1 MGRAGR
7 PSECQPDF
15 VTAQPHNTGG
25 VVVCADERG
34 SVEAPPAD
42 LDELEGELARL
53 RADLVVARDRERE
66 LAELFDN
73 APIPLHCVGPDGTIL
88 RANRAELDL
97 LGYSPLEYVGHHL
110 AEFYLD
116 PSLADALL
124 GRLLIGE
131 TVRDFPARLRCKDG
145 SVRKVLMDSS
155 SLWENGRF
163 IQSHCFTRDALEQ
176 TRAEEELRRSQERF
190 QLAVRATQDVV
201 WDWDLVGGEVTW
213 AGATS
218 AFFGRLLDAGG
229 ILPSNPYR
237 LWADRVHPDDLAL
250 AEASSRAAFGGGAES
265 WEHEYRFRQADGSWA
280 QVLERAF
287 VVRDSDGKAVRAVG
301 AIQDITRRKE
311 SEHASSRLAAIV
323 ASSGD
328 AIIGKTL
335 DGVVTSWN
343 AAAQHMFGYAEEE
356 IVGRSIFLLIPE
368 ELHPS
373 EQALLE
379 RIRRGE
385 RVEFAETERIRKDGS
400 RIYISVTVSPIR
412 DSSGVVVGASSIKRD
427 VTERKR
433 AAEELARREER
444 YRALIT
450 ATTSIVWTTDPE
462 GRFSEPQASWEEY
475 TGQPWQEHAGFGWL
489 DAVHP
494 DDRDSVRASW
504 LRARDKRTIYE
515 ARGRVWMEA
524 HRRYRHFITRAA
536 PVLASDGSVRE
547 WIGTV
552 TDVEDRWLAEE
563 RLRQAERMES
573 VGRLAGGVAHEA
585 NNQMTVV
592 LGASE
597 FLLRRLKAPEAR
609 EDVEHIR
616 RAAHRTAA
624 ITQQLLAFS
633 RRQVL
638 QPQIVDLN
646 AVVRTLHPILQRAL
660 GELSRLVLRL
670 APDLGPV
677 KADPG
682 QLDQVLLNLALNA
695 KDAMPNG
702 GVLTVET
709 QNVMLNKAYG
719 AGKAVESLAP
729 GPYAMLMVGD
739 TGRGMDRATLGHV
752 FEPFFTTKDVG
763 EGTGLG
769 LSTVYGIVKQ
779 SGGFVWVYSEP
790 GHGTAFKIY
799 LPLLVSYPETATVA
813 PPIPAEG
820 GSEVV
825 LLAEDDPSVR
835 GILARSLRDYG
846 YTVLEAADGAEALEL
861 AQRQPAPPA
870 LLIADVVMPG
880 MSGRELSEKLAE
892 SWPGIPVLFTSG
904 YTGVDAVSRGLLQED
919 RNFMQKPLEPEVLAR
934 RVRQLMDANSPGA
947 ALQDRPPN
955 VARL

>member
-1 MGRAGR
+1 
-7 PSECQPDF
+7 
-15 VTAQPHNTGG
+15 
-25 VVVCADERG
+25 VCADERG
-34 SVEAPPAD
+34 SVGAPPAD

-53 RADLVVARDRERE
+53 RADLAVARNHERE
-66 LAELFDN
+66 LADFFDN
-73 APIPLHCVGPDGTIL
+73 APIPLNCVGPDGTIL

-97 LGYSPLEYVGHHL
+97 LGYRPSEYIGHHVT
-110 AEFYLD
+110 EFHID

-124 GRLLIGE
+124 GRLLIGDL
-131 TVRDFPARLRCKDG
+131 VRNFPTRLRCRDG
-145 SVRKVLMDSS
+145 SVRKVLIDSG

-163 IQSHCFTRDALEQ
+163 IHGRCFTRDVSTQAQ
-176 TRAEEELRRSQERF
+176 AEEELQHDHDRF
-190 QLAVRATQDVV
+190 QLAARATQDVI
-201 WDWDLVGGEVTW
+201 WDWDLVAGKVTW
-213 AGATS
+213 AGSTGS
-218 AFFGRLLDAGG
+218 FIGRRLDAVGRAA
-229 ILPSNPYR
+229 SDPYR
-237 LWADRVHPDDLAL
+237 LWADRVHPEDLAL
-250 AEASSRAAFGGGAES
+250 AVASSRAAFESGAES
-265 WEHEYRFRQADGSWA
+265 WEHEYRLRRVDGSWA

-301 AIQDITRRKE
+301 AMQDITRRKE
-311 SEHASSRLAAIV
+311 TEDATARLAAIV

-328 AIIGKTL
+328 AIVGKTL

-356 IVGRSIFLLIPE
+356 IVGQSIFLLIPE
-368 ELHPS
+368 ELHAS
-373 EQALLE
+373 EHALLE

-385 RVEFAETERIRKDGS
+385 RVEFAETERIRKDGG

-412 DSSGVVVGASSIKRD
+412 DSSGVVTGASSIKRD

-504 LRARDKRTIYE
+504 LRAREKRTIYE

-524 HRRYRHFITRAA
+524 HRRYRHFVTRAA

-624 ITQQLLAFS
+624 ITRQLLAFS

-646 AVVRTLHPILQRAL
+646 AAVRTLQPILQRAM

-682 QLDQVLLNLALNA
+682 QLDQILLNLTLNA

-709 QNVMLNKAYG
+709 QNVTLNKAYG
-719 AGKAVESLAP
+719 AGKAVESLIP
-729 GPYAMLMVGD
+729 GPYAMLMVSD

-769 LSTVYGIVKQ
+769 LATVYGIVKQ

-790 GHGTAFKIY
+790 THGTAFKIY
-799 LPLLVSYPETATVA
+799 LPLFVSSQETATLA
-813 PPIPAEG
+813 PPIPAVG

-825 LLAEDDPSVR
+825 ILAEDEPSVR
-835 GILARSLRDYG
+835 DILARSLRDYG
-846 YTVLEAADGAEALEL
+846 YTVLEAGDGAEALEL

-870 LLIADVVMPG
+870 LVIADVVMPG
-880 MSGRELSEKLAE
+880 MGGRELSEKLAQH
-892 SWPGIPVLFTSG
+892 WPGIPVLFTSG

-919 RNFMQKPLEPEVLAR
+919 RNFMQKPLEPEALAR
-934 RVRQLMDANSPGA
+934 RIRKMMDARRSQTLPA
-947 ALQDRPPN
+947 
-955 VARL
+955 

>member
-1 MGRAGR
+1 V
-7 PSECQPDF
+7 Q
-15 VTAQPHNTGG
+15 
-25 VVVCADERG
+25 VCADDRG

-42 LDELEGELARL
+42 LDELEGELTRL
-53 RADLVVARDRERE
+53 RADLAVARDHERE
-66 LAELFDN
+66 LADFFDN

-88 RANRAELDL
+88 RANRAELKL
-97 LGYSPLEYVGHHL
+97 LGYSPPEYVGRHV
-110 AEFYLD
+110 AEFHLD
-116 PSLADALL
+116 PSVADALL

-131 TVRDFPARLRCKDG
+131 IVRDFPARLRRKDG
-145 SVRKVLMDSS
+145 SVRKVLIDSS

-163 IQSHCFTRDALEQ
+163 IHSRCFTRDVSAE
-176 TRAEEELRRSQERF
+176 TWAEEELQRNQERF
-190 QLAVRATQDVV
+190 QLAARATQDVI
-201 WDWDLVGGEVTW
+201 WDWDLAGGTVRW
-213 AGATS
+213 AGNTS
-218 AFFGRLLDAGG
+218 AFFGQPFGALGLLQSD
-229 ILPSNPYR
+229 PYR
-237 LWADRVHPDDLAL
+237 VWADRVHPEDLAL
-250 AEASSRAAFGGGAES
+250 AES
-265 WEHEYRFRQADGSWA
+265 WEHEYRFRRADGSWA
-280 QVLERAF
+280 QILERAF
-287 VVRDSDGKAVRAVG
+287 VVRDSNGKAIRAVG
-301 AIQDITRRKE
+301 AMQDITRRKE
-311 SEHASSRLAAIV
+311 SEIATSRLAAIV

-328 AIIGKTL
+328 AIVGKTL

-343 AAAQHMFGYAEEE
+343 AAAEHMFGYAEAE
-356 IVGRSIFLLIPE
+356 IVGQSIFLLIPE
-368 ELHPS
+368 ELHAS

-412 DSSGVVVGASSIKRD
+412 EASGVVVGASSIKRD

-444 YRALIT
+444 YRALVT

-504 LRARDKRTIYE
+504 LRARDKRTLYE
-515 ARGRVWMEA
+515 ARGRVWMEV

-536 PVLASDGSVRE
+536 PVLAPDGSVRE

-646 AVVRTLHPILQRAL
+646 AIVRTLQPILQRAL

-670 APDLGPV
+670 APELGPV

-695 KDAMPNG
+695 KDAMQNG
-702 GVLTVET
+702 GVLTIET
-709 QNVMLNKAYG
+709 QNVMLDKAYG
-719 AGKAVESLAP
+719 AGKAVESLIP

-739 TGRGMDRATLGHV
+739 TGRGMDRATLGHI

-769 LSTVYGIVKQ
+769 LATVYGIVKQ

-799 LPLLVSYPETATVA
+799 LPLFVSSPETATTI

-825 LLAEDDPSVR
+825 LLAEDEPSVR
-835 GILARSLRDYG
+835 DILARSLRDYG
-846 YTVLEAADGAEALEL
+846 YTVLEAADGAEALEI
-861 AQRQPAPPA
+861 AQRQPSPPA
-870 LLIADVVMPG
+870 LVIADVVMPG
-880 MSGRELSEKLAE
+880 MGGRELSEKLAE
-892 SWPGIPVLFTSG
+892 RWPGIPVLFTSG
-904 YTGVDAVSRGLLQED
+904 YTGFDAVSRGLLQED
-919 RNFMQKPLEPEVLAR
+919 GNFMQKPLEPEPVAR
-934 RVRQLMDANSPGA
+934 RVRQMMDAKRSPA
-947 ALQDRPPN
+947 QPA
-955 VARL
+955 